1 MGRAFVNGVL
11 AGVGSV
17 VVLAAALGL
26 GPTPARAEARA
37 PWWAIASGSEPT
49 SLALGEEGEIVVT
62 AQNRGDAPTSG
73 EVTITDRLPA
83 GLRATGIRAVAG
95 ERIVEG
101 EDGRRGHV
109 TCTPKLTC
117 VFGAGE
123 TTNSEG
129 EPVPEELR
137 PYEEIEMVISVVVRP
152 EASSGE
158 ENVASVSGGG
168 AAHPAGA
175 EHAIEVGGGSRF
187 GFEDFQLTPENSDG
201 SVDTQAGSHPFQ
213 LTSVVTLNTAA
224 PGADGGPRTAGLAR
238 SIVSELPPGLVADP
252 APLARCGDAQFEGRS
267 SEAVAAGYIANACPA
282 SSAVGVATLTFN
294 EPSVAG
300 LTTVTTPIFD
310 LEPRPGEPARFGIDV
325 LGVIS
330 TFLQTGL
337 RSGGDY
343 GVTLAVRNL
352 PEIAWFL
359 SLKLTFWGVPGDPR
373 HDGQRGWECLEGF
386 GSCPASTET
395 STPPFLT
402 LPTSCGAPFEGTV
415 GGNSWGSS
423 ARAEE
428 QAEPLAYRL
437 HGGSG
442 ESLSLDGC
450 NQLPFAPEVTVAP
463 ERSAASA
470 PAGLSVD
477 VHVPQT
483 TTLPAEGSEPG
494 AGEPAGSSI
503 RNMTIALPE
512 GVRLNPSGADGL
524 QACTGDP
531 AALEPGRMG
540 SPGDQIGFEGFQT
553 PSGSRAAVFTAKLPE
568 PLEQGVSFCPNASKL
583 GTVRIAT
590 PLLAGPLEGAMYL
603 ASPQNFKDGQREN
616 PFGSLVAVYVVAE
629 EPVSGV
635 LVKLPGAISLDQ
647 KTGRLTARFEEMPQL
662 PFEDVDLRFFG
673 GPRAPLSTPARCGA
687 YMTTATFEPWSAEL
701 PDVAAATVE
710 ASATFHI
717 TTGPGAGPGASPS
730 SPCPG
735 GSAALGFAPSVSA
748 GTAGIDAGAFSPL
761 TVSIGREDGQQAI
774 ESVKLKLPPG
784 LSAAIAGVAPCG
796 EARAN
801 AGTCGA
807 ESEIGETTIS
817 AGLGPDPLTISGG
830 KVYLTGPYDGA
841 PFGLAIVAPARVG
854 PFVLQEGR
862 PIVIRAKLEID
873 FQTAALTIAT
883 GPGAIPSI
891 VEGFPLQIKHLN
903 ITIGGTGPRS
913 SFTLDPTSCAPMSI
927 EGVVGG
933 SEGALATAKI
943 PFQMANCTSLPF
955 KPKLMA
961 ITKANGEFQ
970 GHGASLHIAIAAPPG
985 GSNLR
990 SLKLDLPQRLPARL
1004 ATVQQACPESVFDS
1018 DRAACPKASVVGSA
1032 SVATPILGVPMS
1044 GPAYLV
1050 AKGSASGAR
1059 ARASGPE
1066 AAFPDLVLAL
1076 RGGGVKIDLT
1086 GGLYVNEKNVT
1097 SATFRSLPDVPIRR
1111 LDLVLPEGP
1120 RSILAASSALC
1131 TKKPLKMRT
1140 SISGQN
1146 GARVKPAVRVGV
1158 EGCGKAKKGK
1168 RGKRARH
1175 GARRRHGKRAR
1186 R

>member
-11 AGVGSV
+11 AGVGSIA
-17 VVLAAALGL
+17 VLAAALG
-26 GPTPARAEARA
+26 PAPARAEAPA
-37 PWWAIASGSEPT
+37 PWWAITSGSEPT
-49 SLALGEEGEIVVT
+49 SLAPGEEGKIVVT

-73 EVTITDRLPA
+73 EVTITDRLPP
-83 GLRATGIRAVAG
+83 GLRATGITAVAG

-129 EPVPEELR
+129 EPVPEELH
-137 PYEEIEMVISVVVRP
+137 PYEEIEMVIAVQVRP
-152 EASSGE
+152 GAVSGE

-168 AAHPAGA
+168 AAHPADV
-175 EHAIEVGGGSRF
+175 ERAIEVGGGSRF

-201 SVDTQAGSHPFQ
+201 SVDTQAGSPPFQ

-224 PGADGGPRTAGLAR
+224 LEAGGGPRTAGLAR

-252 APLARCGDAQFEGRS
+252 APLVRCSETQFATRAPEAQAE
-267 SEAVAAGYIANACPA
+267 EPLVNECPA

-294 EPSVAG
+294 EPNTVG
-300 LTTVTTPIFD
+300 LTTVTTPIFN
-310 LEPRPGEPARFGIDV
+310 LQPPPGEPARFGIDV

-352 PEIAWFL
+352 PEVASFL

-386 GSCPASTET
+386 GSCPASTAA
-395 STPPFLT
+395 STPSFLT
-402 LPTSCGAPFEGTV
+402 LPTSCGAPFQGTV

-428 QAEPLAYRL
+428 QAEPLAYTL
-437 HGGSG
+437 HGGFG
-442 ESLSLDGC
+442 EPLSLDGC
-450 NQLPFAPEVTVAP
+450 NRLPFAPEVTVAP
-463 ERSAASA
+463 ERSAASV

-477 VHVPQT
+477 VHVPQIA
-483 TTLPAEGSEPG
+483 TLPAEGLEPG

-524 QACTGDP
+524 QVCSGDP

-553 PSGSRAAVFTAKLPE
+553 LPEARTAVFTAKLPE
-568 PLEQGVSFCPNASKL
+568 PLEQGGSFCPNASKL
-583 GTVRIAT
+583 GTVKIAT

-603 ASPQNFKDGQREN
+603 ASPQNFKGGSQEN

-647 KTGRLTARFEEMPQL
+647 RTGRLTARFEEMPQL
-662 PFEDVDLRFFG
+662 PFEDVDLAFFG

-687 YMTTATFEPWSAEL
+687 YTTTATFEPWSAAL
-701 PDVAAATVE
+701 PEGASSSSDGAAATVE
-710 ASATFHI
+710 TSATFHV
-717 TTGPGAGPGASPS
+717 TTGPSAGPGASPS
-730 SPCPG
+730 PCPG
-735 GSAALGFAPSVSA
+735 AAALPFAPSVTA

-784 LSAAIAGVAPCG
+784 FSAAIAGVKPCG
-796 EARAN
+796 EAQAG

-817 AGLGPDPLTISGG
+817 AGLGPDPLTLSGG

-841 PFGLAIVAPARVG
+841 PFGLAIVAPVRVG

-862 PIVIRAKLEID
+862 PIVIRARLEID
-873 FQTAALTIAT
+873 PQTAALTIAT
-883 GPGAIPSI
+883 GASAIPSI
-891 VEGFPLQIKHLN
+891 VEGFPLQIKRLN
-903 ITIGGTGPRS
+903 ITIGGAGPRS
-913 SFTLDPTSCAPMSI
+913 SFTLDPTSCDPMRI
-927 EGVVGG
+927 EGAIGG

-955 KPKLMA
+955 KPRLTA

-970 GHGASLHIAIAAPPG
+970 GHGASLHVALQAPPG
-985 GSNLR
+985 GANLR

-1004 ATVQQACPESVFDS
+1004 ATVQRACPESVFDS
-1018 DRAACPKASVVGSA
+1018 DRAACPKASGRVRERRHADPGR
-1032 SVATPILGVPMS
+1032 PDDRLGVSRRQGLRERRAHAREGKRRGVGRVEGRERGS
-1044 GPAYLV
+1044 GVPGPGVGVAGRRRENRFDGRLV
-1050 AKGSASGAR
+1050 CERKERDLGHVQIAAGRPDQAFGFGA
-1059 ARASGPE
+1059 AGGPKLDPGRRLGAVHEE
-1066 AAFPDLVLAL
+1066 AAEDVDRDRRAE
-1076 RGGGVKIDLT
+1076 RGPGET
-1086 GGLYVNEKNVT
+1086 GREG
-1097 SATFRSLPDVPIRR
+1097 RGRR
-1111 LDLVLPEGP
+1111 V
-1120 RSILAASSALC
+1120 
-1131 TKKPLKMRT
+1131 
-1140 SISGQN
+1140 
-1146 GARVKPAVRVGV
+1146 
-1158 EGCGKAKKGK
+1158 
-1168 RGKRARH
+1168 
-1175 GARRRHGKRAR
+1175 
-1186 R
+1186 